1 MARTQPKSAASRRGG
16 ATGTASTRAPHAARG
31 SAGGRSGAQPKGL
44 VAALV
49 AVLAAT
55 FAVYARALGFGFIQN
70 YDDSIYVT
78 QNPHVTTG
86 LQPAN
91 VVWAFTQQCA
101 GNWHPVTMLSHMLDC
116 QLFGV
121 NAGPA
126 HLENLVLHLVN
137 TVLLFQVLR
146 LATSRPWPSLFVAA
160 LFALHPMHVES
171 VAWIAER
178 KDVLSTLFWLL
189 TMWAYV
195 RWARERRPL
204 DYALAVVAFGVG
216 LMAKP
221 MLVTLPFVLLLFD
234 VWPLG
239 RLRLPGFASVSKA
252 APTVSL
258 RTAILEKLPLLAL
271 VAVSAVLTLHAQK
284 QVGALSNTVQ
294 VSLALRVCN
303 AFIATAA
310 YRVRPPRRT

>member
-1 MARTQPKSAASRRGG
+1 MARTVTKPTAAGRR
-16 ATGTASTRAPHAARG
+16 AGTASSAPSRATTARGAAR
-31 SAGGRSGAQPKGL
+31 PKGL
-44 VAALV
+44 GLALL

-55 FAVYARALGFGFIQN
+55 FVVYARALGFGFIQN

-137 TVLLFQVLR
+137 TLLLFHVLR
-146 LATSRPWPSLFVAA
+146 LATGRAWPSLFVAA

-204 DYALAVVAFGVG
+204 DYALAVVAFGIG

-239 RLRLPGFASVSKA
+239 RVRLPGFASVPKA
-252 APTVSL
+252 ATASISRWATSVRAMDAAASTNSGSFSSVSL
-258 RTAILEKLPLLAL
+258 PA
-271 VAVSAVLTLHAQK
+271 
-284 QVGALSNTVQ
+284 
-294 VSLALRVCN
+294 
-303 AFIATAA
+303 
-310 YRVRPPRRT
+310 